1 MKGNEMGKEKSLVRK
16 TPSIPISI
24 TEVRQQLENKPVM
37 PNSQEMEKKSIS
49 REVSTDLPIP
59 PLVKE
64 SVKLALDEVLQV
76 YKEDHKS
83 MEMAVINQP
92 FEIKNNN
99 IIFFL
104 QGGLQE
110 DIFVKMKPELTGI
123 FRRKLQHPDL
133 DVAFEI
139 RTEAEDPT
147 KNLYTSSEKLEF
159 LLKKSPA
166 LKELKKR
173 FGLETDF

>member
-1 MKGNEMGKEKSLVRK
+1 MGKEKSLVKK
-16 TPSIPISI
+16 TPSIPNSI
-24 TEVRQQLENKPVM
+24 GEVRQQLENKPVM
-37 PNSQEMEKKSIS
+37 PNFPVGKKKDVSQEVSMEIK
-49 REVSTDLPIP
+49 IP
-59 PLVKE
+59 PLDKK
-64 SVKLALDEVLQV
+64 SVNLALDEVLQV
-76 YKEDHKS
+76 FKEDHKS
-83 MEMAVINQP
+83 METAVIKQP
-92 FEIKNNN
+92 FEIRENN
-99 IIFFL
+99 IVFFL

-123 FRRKLQHPDL
+123 FRRKLQHPEL
-133 DVAFEI
+133 DVTFEI
-139 RTEAEDPT
+139 KKEAEDPS